1 MIDPRD
7 GIDKEELKE
16 ADSMMK
22 LYGRYGAL
30 GLQMVAITV
39 LSIWAGHWIDG
50 QLGWKFPVFTLL
62 MAVFGLAGAIW
73 YLYREVM
80 KKR

>member
-1 MIDPRD
+1 M
-7 GIDKEELKE
+7 DKEDLDE
-16 ADSMMK
+16 AGGMLK

-30 GLQMVAITV
+30 GLQMVAIVV

-50 QLGWKFPVFTLL
+50 RLHWGFPVFTLL
-62 MAVFGLAGAIW
+62 MALLGLAGAIW

-80 KKR
+80 RKP